1 MKLNIDYLYYSVNAG
16 CTALPIL
23 LNIKQVMAAQQV
35 SNMWTNKE
43 ELPVSH
49 LIRTLEMPVIVF
61 LSFFRKG

>member
-1 MKLNIDYLYYSVNAG
+1 MFLYYSVNAG